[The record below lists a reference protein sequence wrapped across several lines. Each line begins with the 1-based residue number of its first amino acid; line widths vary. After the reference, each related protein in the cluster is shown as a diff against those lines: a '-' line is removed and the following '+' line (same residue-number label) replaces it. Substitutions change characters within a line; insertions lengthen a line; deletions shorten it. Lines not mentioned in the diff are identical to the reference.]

1 MSTFFV
7 VCFLTGLGLSIVSFV
22 SGLQNVSVFDN
33 IFGNHGGLKVHVPKL
48 HAPKGHGAKLL
59 KGSVGQKGS
68 VSPINMAA
76 LTAFLAWFGGT
87 GVVMQQFGFL
97 SAATI
102 GSAAGAGVVGA
113 SVVNRFISALLRRE
127 TTVEALT
134 MIGTIGRVTVT
145 IREGGTGEIVF
156 SHGGTRQVAGARSD
170 SGVAIA
176 KGSEVVVTGHEKGIA
191 YVATWDELTPP

>member
-1 MSTFFV
+1 MATFFV
-7 VCFLTGLGLSIVSFV
+7 VCFLVGLGLSVVSFV
-22 SGLQNVSVFDN
+22 SGLEHVSVFDHL
-33 IFGNHGGLKVHVPKL
+33 FGHGHHGSLKL
-48 HAPKGHGAKLL
+48 HGQQLHGQKLL
-59 KGSVGQKGS
+59 KGGTGKSGS
-68 VSPINMAA
+68 VSPVNMAA

-87 GVVMQQFGFL
+87 GVVMQQFRFAVVAIVPG
-97 SAATI
+97 AM
-102 GSAAGAGVVGA
+102 AAGVIGA

-134 MIGTIGRVTVT
+134 MVGTIGRVTVT

-176 KGSEVVVTGHEKGIA
+176 KGTEVVVTQHEKGIA
-191 YVATWDELTPP
+191 YVATWDQLTPP